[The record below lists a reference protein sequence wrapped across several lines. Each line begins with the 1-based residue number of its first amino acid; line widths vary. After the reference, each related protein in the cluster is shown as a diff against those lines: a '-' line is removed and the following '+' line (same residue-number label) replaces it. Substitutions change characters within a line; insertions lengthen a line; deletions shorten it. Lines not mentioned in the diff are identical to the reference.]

1 MLSGN
6 NAVIHIATYGFIN
19 EDNHN
24 LSALTCYNG
33 ENNGADLLYAND
45 IRNEKVKAD
54 LVVLSSCE
62 SGLRRK
68 VGGEGLIALN
78 PAFIYADARNVISSL
93 WKINDRYSSEFM
105 INFHQEVVSGQSY
118 TNALRQTKLRLP
130 ADPATAQPRF

>member
-1 MLSGN
+1 
-6 NAVIHIATYGFIN
+6 
-19 EDNHN
+19 
-24 LSALTCYNG
+24 
-33 ENNGADLLYAND
+33 LLYAND

>member
-24 LSALTCYNG
+24 LSALTCCNG

-68 VGGEGLIALN
+68 VKASSPSTLPSSTPTRATSS
-78 PAFIYADARNVISSL
+78 PA
-93 WKINDRYSSEFM
+93 
-105 INFHQEVVSGQSY
+105 SG
-118 TNALRQTKLRLP
+118 KLTT
-130 ADPATAQPRF
+130 ATAASL

>member
-1 MLSGN
+1 VLSGN

-24 LSALTCYNG
+24 LSALTCCNG